1 MTSRTRLSFDERRKQ
16 IRLAAEKQLLS
27 SRTLPLNMSELA
39 GKLGVS
45 KALIYRYFPDQRDMM
60 DHILQVRLGELL
72 ESVRLAGTQATD
84 PLDGFLRI
92 SLAYFEQIA
101 EIGPVIR
108 FILREP
114 FMKHAL
120 SKETFELLGKLSADG
135 IFRLSSKTG
144 TEGDQVSIAY
154 YLLIAITEE
163 TGTHV
168 WQSKLDRELGRSIC
182 RELIEAAAIKLSQTS
197 GG

>member
-16 IRLAAEKQLLS
+16 LRLEAEKQLLT

-39 GKLGVS
+39 GQLGVS
-45 KALIYRYFPDQRDMM
+45 KPLIYRYFPDQRDMM

-72 ESVRLAGTQATD
+72 QSVRHAGSQAND

-92 SLAYFEQIA
+92 TLAYFEQVA
-101 EIGPVIR
+101 EIGPVVR

-114 FMKHAL
+114 FMKNAL
-120 SKETFELLGKLSADG
+120 SKDTYDLLDQLSADG

-144 TEGDQVSIAY
+144 TEGDEVSIAY

-168 WQSKLDRELGRSIC
+168 WQGKLDHELGRSIC
-182 RELIEAAAIKLSQTS
+182 RELIEAAAIKLSETAAS
-197 GG
+197 